1 MLDIRNHGCTGV
13 SDVAGSDQN
22 VDDLQWF
29 GYDPNAPSPSDDGLS
44 TVEVDD
50 VNVNLPDT
58 TIDQLI
64 HNIDPLAYS
73 DSFGIDI
80 YLQALSLVSDIR
92 DENNS

>member
-29 GYDPNAPSPSDDGLS
+29 GCDPNAQSPSDDGLS

-58 TIDQLI
+58 TIDQLR
-64 HNIDPLAYS
+64 HKIDPLAY
-73 DSFGIDI
+73 
-80 YLQALSLVSDIR
+80 
-92 DENNS
+92 